1 MNGNICDSRIDC
13 QVFLP
18 FPLIRQALI
27 KNEFRPL
34 FHLIRRLKEKIFNS
48 FLNELRF
55 Y

>member
-27 KNEFRPL
+27 KNDFRPL
-34 FHLIRRLKEKIFNS
+34 FHLIRRLKEKNI
-48 FLNELRF
+48 
-55 Y
+55 